1 MPRILVTDDEEQIR
15 ELLKEVLGMQGY
27 QIDTCVNGQEAV
39 ERLKTQAYDLVILDR
54 NMPIMTGI
62 EAIAAIR
69 ASADPRVKAQ
79 KILMFTSASIVTEID
94 EAFRSGADDY
104 LLKPLN
110 LTAILQ
116 KVKTVLGI

>member
-1 MPRILVTDDEEQIR
+1 MPPRILVTDDEEQIR

-27 QIDTCVNGQEAV
+27 QIDTAVNGREAV
-39 ERLKTQAYDLVILDR
+39 ERLKTQKYDLLILDR

-62 EAIAAIR
+62 EAVQAIR
-69 ASADPRVKAQ
+69 ADPQCHGQ

-116 KVKTVLGI
+116 KVKTILGV